1 MQLTLLKGYPDL
13 IGRRQAFV
21 GYGNGPASY
30 TAGTDDPVT
39 IPGYER
45 YIDVLFGGIISTDG
59 TTVAI
64 AHPSGY
70 GARQTWN
77 LQYYVASSMAQAS
90 GNLSGK
96 VFQVG
101 GLGGEY

>member
-1 MQLTLLKGYPDL
+1 MQLTLLNGYPDL

-21 GYGNGPASY
+21 GYGNGPSNY
-30 TAGTDDPVT
+30 TAGADDPVV
-39 IPGYER
+39 IPGFER
-45 YIDVLFGGIISTDG
+45 YIDAIAGGVISTDG

-64 AHPSGY
+64 AHPSGH

-90 GNLSGK
+90 GNLSAK

-101 GLGGEY
+101 GWCGEY

>member
-13 IGRRQAFV
+13 IGRRQAIC
-21 GYGNGPASY
+21 GYGNGPSGY
-30 TAGTDDPVT
+30 VAGTNDPVT

-45 YIDVLFGGIISTDG
+45 YIDALFGGVISTDG
-59 TTVAI
+59 STVAL
-64 AHPSGY
+64 ARPSGS

-90 GNLSGK
+90 GDLSGK
-96 VFQVG
+96 TFQIAG
-101 GLGGEY
+101 YAGEY